1 MGKLVLSGLV
11 IVLLL
16 VFSIFAGCTTGPAYP
31 VSADDASESSGGNVS
46 AGNSDESSAGNS
58 DVPSEAAVEENS
70 VSSSGSLDNPADA
83 GNAQGSAVNAV
94 EDTPVPSQGSAAT
107 AGSYYMYPDAYEKYD
122 IVYFDPSSGRSFTRY
137 DSYTNSFIELG
148 DLKSTRQYPV
158 VDLKKGKSVLEKADP
173 ERKFVMLAVN
183 MALEGDTKET
193 FVSPSASDFSII
205 DGSETYEA
213 KLNICPPMG
222 AVIKNS
228 LADDEE
234 LISNYALEDL
244 GDIYVGQTVYGKLW
258 NMSVAG
264 ERTGW
269 LVFDVPESFK
279 LNKDTYLKMKVG
291 DGGEAYWHLSYLR
304 ADVSVKK
311 SPSTGNIE
319 VFFKGGTD
327 ENVVGGVE
335 IVVTKPDGSVSTEL
349 RQLGENEYS
358 IPVGTKVSAK
368 ASEPGGGEDH
378 VVVYLIRMDGEKFI
392 KYEEDLS
399 VDSSR

>member
-1 MGKLVLSGLV
+1 MGNSFLYGCITGLLFICIV
-11 IVLLL
+11 I
-16 VFSIFAGCTTGPAYP
+16 AGCTTGP
-31 VSADDASESSGGNVS
+31 VSTSGSDTGADTADNSMTVDNSAGTSAESTAPAETPIKVNDVFSEDDNTETDTGAFAEGTLAAVAESALKSGVS
-46 AGNSDESSAGNS
+46 AGT
-58 DVPSEAAVEENS
+58 AA
-70 VSSSGSLDNPADA
+70 D
-83 GNAQGSAVNAV
+83 
-94 EDTPVPSQGSAAT
+94 
-107 AGSYYMYPDAYEKYD
+107 YYMYPDAYEKYD

-137 DSYTNSFIELG
+137 DSYTNSFVKLG
-148 DLKSTRQYPV
+148 DLKTTRQYPV
-158 VDLKKGKSVLEKADP
+158 VDMNKGRTVTENADSG
-173 ERKFVMLAVN
+173 RKFVMLAVK
-183 MALEGDTKET
+183 MALEGDTMET
-193 FVSPSASDFSII
+193 FVSPAASEFSLI
-205 DGSETYEA
+205 DGSETYDA

-228 LADDEE
+228 RADDEE
-234 LISNYALEDL
+234 LISNYVLDDL
-244 GDIYVGQTVYGKLW
+244 GDIYVGKTIYGKLH

-279 LNKDTYLKMKVG
+279 LNKDTYLKMNVG
-291 DGGEAYWHLSYLR
+291 DSGEAYWHLAYLR

-327 ENVVGGVE
+327 ENVVGGIE
-335 IVVTKPDGSVSTEL
+335 IVVTKPDGTVSTEL
-349 RQLGENEYS
+349 REPGAGES
-358 IPVGTKVSAK
+358 GIPVGTKVSAR
-368 ASEPGGGEDH
+368 ASEPGAGTDH

>member
-1 MGKLVLSGLV
+1 MGNSFLYGC
-11 IVLLL
+11 ITVLLL
-16 VFSIFAGCTTGPAYP
+16 ISVAISGCTTGP
-31 VSADDASESSGGNVS
+31 
-46 AGNSDESSAGNS
+46 
-58 DVPSEAAVEENS
+58 
-70 VSSSGSLDNPADA
+70 VSSSGGDTADNTMTDDNSAGVSAESTALPSETPVKMNSVFSADKSAETDA
-83 GNAQGSAVNAV
+83 GTSAEETVAAKAESAVNSGVSAV
-94 EDTPVPSQGSAAT
+94 TAAD
-107 AGSYYMYPDAYEKYD
+107 YYMYPDAYEKYD

-148 DLKSTRQYPV
+148 DLKTTKLYPV
-158 VDLKKGKSVLEKADP
+158 VDMKKGRTVTENADSG
-173 ERKFVMLAVN
+173 RKFVMLAVK
-183 MALEGDTKET
+183 MALEGDTIET
-193 FVSPSASDFSII
+193 FMSPSASDFTVI

-228 LADDEE
+228 QAEDEE
-234 LISNYALEDL
+234 LVGSYVLEDL
-244 GDIYVGQTVYGKLW
+244 GDIYVGQTIYGKLH

-291 DGGEAYWHLSYLR
+291 DSGEAYWHLSYLR

-327 ENVVGGVE
+327 ENVVGGIE
-335 IVVTKPDGSVSTEL
+335 IVVTKPDGTVNTEL
-349 RQLGENEYS
+349 RKIEADEYH
-358 IPVGTKVSAK
+358 IPVGTKVSAE
-368 ASEPGGGEDH
+368 ASEPGAGTDH
-378 VVVYLIRMDGEKFI
+378 VVVYLIRMDGEKFV

-399 VDSSR
+399 IDSSR